1 MTEPSPASNGGPAS
15 AEPSTAT
22 SEARTERPRKGP
34 LSFLSGSL
42 TAGLLGWLTLGLS
55 QRVVLYYGAHPPHY
69 DSAIAQSI
77 ATALKTLIIGMSFLA
92 TFTFGFIAL
101 GLGLVFVRSLVPG
114 SPSAHSGDTEAE
126 EAT

>member
-1 MTEPSPASNGGPAS
+1 MTELPSPSNDGPAG
-15 AEPSTAT
+15 AA
-22 SEARTERPRKGP
+22 SEAPSERPRKGP

-42 TAGLLGWLTLGLS
+42 TAGMLGWLTLGLS

-69 DSAIAQSI
+69 DSAFAQSI

-92 TFTFGFIAL
+92 TFTFGFIAM
-101 GLGLVFVRSLVPG
+101 GLGLVFVRSLTPG

>member
-1 MTEPSPASNGGPAS
+1 MNEPSSASGASPSSAAPA
-15 AEPSTAT
+15 
-22 SEARTERPRKGP
+22 ERPRKGP

-42 TAGLLGWLTLGLS
+42 TAALLGWLTLGLS
-55 QRVVLYYGAHPPHY
+55 QRVVLYYGAHPPRY

-114 SPSAHSGDTEAE
+114 SPSAHTGDTEAE